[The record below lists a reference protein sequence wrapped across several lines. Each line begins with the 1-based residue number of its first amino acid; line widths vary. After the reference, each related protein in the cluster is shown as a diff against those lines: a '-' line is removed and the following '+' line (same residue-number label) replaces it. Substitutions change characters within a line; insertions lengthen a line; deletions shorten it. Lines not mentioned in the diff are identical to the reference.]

1 MELIFLG
8 TGSGTPSRTRN
19 VSGLALHAEGSRHWA
34 LVDCGEATQHRI
46 LRTRLSLIDLRAVF
60 ITHMHG
66 DHCYGLPGL
75 LASAGMLNR
84 SELLYVVGPAPLR
97 AFLQGVMDTTQLGL
111 PFPIEF
117 IDVHGDAAG
126 GTVTAQLPDVLP
138 DLVVSSTPLSHRLP
152 SWAYTF
158 RERVVERKLDV
169 LKLRAA
175 GIPADARWREL
186 QRGHDVTLDDGRL
199 LRADDFRLAPR
210 RARSIVVGGDND
222 RPELLVEGARG
233 ADVLVHEATYTEPVL
248 ARIGPGPQH
257 SSAAMT
263 ARAAQAA
270 GVANLVLTHFSPRY
284 QDTEDARAVRDGL
297 TMRDLEQEAGA
308 VYDGRLFLAR
318 DFDRY
323 VLDREGV
330 LARLE

>member
-8 TGSGTPSRTRN
+8 TSSGTPSRTRN
-19 VSGLALHAEGSRHWA
+19 VSGLALRGEASRHWS
-34 LVDCGEATQHRI
+34 LIDCGEATQHRI
-46 LRTRLSLIDLRAVF
+46 LRTRLSLMELRAVF

-75 LASAGMLNR
+75 LASAGMLGR
-84 SELLYVVGPAPLR
+84 TELLYVVGPGPLR
-97 AFLQGVMDTTQLGL
+97 AFLQGVMDTTELAL

-117 IDVHGDAAG
+117 VEVHGEAG
-126 GTVTAQLPDVLP
+126 RPLPDVLP
-138 DLVVSSTPLSHRLP
+138 DLAVTSTPLSHRLP

-158 RERVVERKLDV
+158 REREVERKLDTA
-169 LKLRAA
+169 KLRAA
-175 GIPADARWREL
+175 GIPADERWGEL
-186 QRGHDVTLDDGRL
+186 QRGHDVVLDDGRV

-210 RARSIVVGGDND
+210 KARSIVVGGDND
-222 RPELLVEGARG
+222 RPELLIDEARR

-248 ARIGPGPQH
+248 ARVGPGPQH

-270 GVANLVLTHFSPRY
+270 AVANLVLTHFSPRY
-284 QDTEDARAVRDGL
+284 QDTQEGKAGL
-297 TMRDLEQEAGA
+297 TMRDVEDEARA
-308 VYDGRLFLAR
+308 AYDGRLFLAR

-323 VLDREGV
+323 VLDRQGV
-330 LARLE
+330 LARVE